1 MKSKYILAAVFIAV
15 IIAFAI
21 LVIIASAIPVFA
33 DGGNW
38 SEPAV
43 WCGDPEDSE
52 AAALAARFKA
62 SAENMMMSVPIYDI
76 RVDYDPKGANIFP
89 ITINREDVLKGRP
102 ANIIWIGRY
111 NGFNE
116 EKMSSFAGNERVIN
130 TRFTCTTSAS
140 GNKFYALEGV
150 VTWTPK
156 TERKQDK
163 ICVVWDSMARTRVY
177 LGISFPDLLESVGIT
192 GSIDGYAST
201 DNHDYIYDREM
212 DELKE
217 EKK

>member
-1 MKSKYILAAVFIAV
+1 MNKKQILTIALIAV
-15 IIAFAI
+15 MAAFA
-21 LVIIASAIPVFA
+21 SPVFA

-38 SEPAV
+38 SNPGV
-43 WCGDPEDSE
+43 WCGDPDDQVS
-52 AAALAARFKA
+52 AALAARFKP
-62 SAENMMMSVPIYDI
+62 SAEDMMMIVPLYGI
-76 RVDYDPKGANIFP
+76 RVDNDPKGANVFAV
-89 ITINREDVLKGRP
+89 TINREDVLKGRP

>member
-1 MKSKYILAAVFIAV
+1 MKRKQILIITL
-15 IIAFAI
+15 IIAIVAAFASPA
-21 LVIIASAIPVFA
+21 LA

-62 SAENMMMSVPIYDI
+62 SAEDMMMSVPVYDI

-89 ITINREDVLKGRP
+89 VTINREDVLKGRP

>member
-1 MKSKYILAAVFIAV
+1 MNKKQILTIALIAV
-15 IIAFAI
+15 MAAF
-21 LVIIASAIPVFA
+21 VSPVFA

-38 SEPAV
+38 SNPGV
-43 WCGDPEDSE
+43 WCGDPDDQVSV
-52 AAALAARFKA
+52 ALAARFKA
-62 SAENMMMSVPIYDI
+62 SAEDMMMSVPVYDI
-76 RVDYDPKGANIFP
+76 RVDYDPKGANVFP
-89 ITINREDVLKGRP
+89 VTINREDVLKGRP

-140 GNKFYALEGV
+140 GNKFYALEGM

-156 TERKQDK
+156 TERRQDN

-192 GSIDGYAST
+192 GSIDGYTST

-217 EKK
+217 EKKQTRE

>member
-21 LVIIASAIPVFA
+21 LVIIAAAIPVFA

-62 SAENMMMSVPIYDI
+62 SAEDMMMSVPVYDI

>member
-15 IIAFAI
+15 IIAFA
-21 LVIIASAIPVFA
+21 APVFA

-43 WCGDPEDSE
+43 WCGDPADSE

-62 SAENMMMSVPIYDI
+62 SAEDMMMSVPVYDI

-89 ITINREDVLKGRP
+89 VTINREDVLKGRP

-140 GNKFYALEGV
+140 GNKFYAIEGV

-163 ICVVWDSMARTRVY
+163 ICVVWDSMTRARVY

-212 DELKE
+212 DELL
-217 EKK
+217 